1 MIGRLSTGR
10 GALHLDDT
18 GAVSVLR
25 PDGSPAVAGDGVGAE
40 LVLAALGERPAG
52 FRGAERALGVDMTN
66 WAVVV
71 DETWLV
77 KVPLVVGGSERTVRQ
92 LARLAAGGSR
102 AAALSP
108 RLVGV
113 VPWELPGLAPA
124 SAAIVTEL
132 VPAATDGWTWAV
144 DDVLAWLGGAGP
156 EPEWPAELGALVAE
170 LHAALSAE
178 ARDEVGFRAA
188 TADDGD
194 PRERILDT
202 LATALDLVDG
212 DTRLRLANRMPRLRA
227 LVDDAPSSPDGVS
240 FPVHGDLHVGQFLRT
255 TGPDGAPRYLV
266 VDFDGDPQHPGRELD
281 VAAVDVAH
289 LVVSVDLVGSI
300 VQRRVGR
307 RDERV
312 LSWAERARAALLEA
326 YRSGLDARDL
336 GSAAGSPLFDE
347 RAVPALEVEQFA
359 RELAYARR
367 YLPRWEY
374 APDGA
379 LSARY
384 APADDDETEEN
395 PWTPPASSTT

>member
-1 MIGRLSTGR
+1 MIGGLSMAC
-10 GALHLDDT
+10 GALHLDDA

-25 PDGSPAVAGDGVGAE
+25 PDGAPAVAGDGVGAE
-40 LVLAALGERPAG
+40 LVLRALGERPRG
-52 FRGAERALGVDMTN
+52 FHGVERALGVDMTN

-71 DETWLV
+71 DDTWLV
-77 KVPLVVGGSERTVRQ
+77 KVPLVWGGSERTVRQ
-92 LARLAAGGSR
+92 LERLAADGSR
-102 AAALSP
+102 SAALSP
-108 RLVGV
+108 RLVGL
-113 VPWELPGLAPA
+113 VPWGPSGRGAA

-132 VPAATDGWTWAV
+132 VPDATDGWTWAV
-144 DDVLAWLGGAGP
+144 DDVLAWLRSEGP
-156 EPEWPAELGALVAE
+156 EPRWPAELGALVAE
-170 LHAALSAE
+170 LHSALSAE
-178 ARDEVGFRAA
+178 ARSEVAVS
-188 TADDGD
+188 TSTD

-212 DTRLRLANRMPRLRA
+212 DTRVRLASRMPRLRA
-227 LVDDAPSSPDGVS
+227 LVEGAPSEPGGVR

-255 TGPDGAPRYLV
+255 AGNDGRPRYLV
-266 VDFDGDPQHPGRELD
+266 VDFDGDPQHPERELD

-289 LVVSVDLVGSI
+289 LLVSVDLVGSV
-300 VQRRVGR
+300 VQRRLGS

-326 YRSGLDARDL
+326 YREGLESR
-336 GSAAGSPLFDE
+336 GIGRAAGSPLFDE
-347 RAVPALEVEQFA
+347 RAVAAFEVEQFA

-384 APADDDETEEN
+384 APADDDETEES

>member
-1 MIGRLSTGR
+1 MIGRLSTGG
-10 GALHLDDT
+10 GALHLGSD

-25 PDGSPAVAGDGVGAE
+25 SDGSPAVAGDGVGAE
-40 LVLAALGERPAG
+40 LVLAALGRRPAA

-77 KVPLVVGGSERTVRQ
+77 KVPLVWGGSERTVRQ

-102 AAALSP
+102 SAGLSP
-108 RLVGV
+108 RLGGL
-113 VPWELPGLAPA
+113 VPWELPGREAA

-132 VPAATDGWTWAV
+132 VPEATDGWTWAV
-144 DDVLAWLGGAGP
+144 DDVLSWLEGEAP
-156 EPEWPAELGALVAE
+156 EPEWPAELGELVAE

-178 ARDEVGFRAA
+178 ARGEVAA
-188 TADDGD
+188 SPSGD
-194 PRERILDT
+194 LRERILDA
-202 LATALDLVDG
+202 LATALELVEG
-212 DTRLRLANRMPRLRA
+212 DTRVRWANRMPRLRA
-227 LVDDAPSSPDGVS
+227 LVDDAPSSPGGVR

-255 TGPDGAPRYLV
+255 TGPDGSPRYLV
-266 VDFDGDPQHPGRELD
+266 VDFDGDPQHPERELD
-281 VAAVDVAH
+281 IAAVDVAH
-289 LVVSVDLVGSI
+289 LLVSVDLVGSI
-300 VQRRVGR
+300 VQRRLGR

-312 LSWAERARAALLEA
+312 LSWAGRARATLLEA
-326 YRSGLDARDL
+326 YRSGLEARDL
-336 GSAAGSPLFDE
+336 GRASGSPLFDE

-384 APADDDETEEN
+384 APADDAQTEEN